1 MTFNTNLNII
11 RNTEKYMKDILQ
23 DLVAHTHALGFIP
36 LVKVSSTTSKTEIE
50 AMAEDRSVIVQATT
64 KTPVD
69 EFDGVFGM
77 PQLNK
82 LDINLK
88 CPEYKEDAKISVVK
102 AQRNG
107 DEIPTGL
114 HFKNAAGDFQN
125 DYRFM
130 NTEII
135 NEKLKSVKF
144 KGAKWDIEFEPL
156 NSSIQKLRF
165 QAAAHT
171 EETVFQ
177 VRTDGGNLIFSFGD
191 ASTHA
196 GEFVF
201 QANIAGKL
209 KQTWSWP
216 VTQVIS
222 ILALTGDKTVRIAD
236 AGAMQITVDSGL
248 TEYNY
253 ILPAQSK

>member
-1 MTFNTNLNII
+1 
-11 RNTEKYMKDILQ
+11 MKDILQ
-23 DLVAHTHALGFIP
+23 DLVAHTHSLGFIP
-36 LVKVSSTTSKTEIE
+36 LVKISADDKKTEIE

-69 EFDGVFGM
+69 GIDGVFGM
-77 PQLNK
+77 PNLSK
-82 LDINLK
+82 LDIHLK
-88 CPEYKEDAKISVVK
+88 CPEYKEGANISVVK
-102 AQRNG
+102 AERNG
-107 DEIPTGL
+107 ETIPTGL
-114 HFKNAAGDFQN
+114 HFENAAKDFEN

-135 NEKLKSVKF
+135 NEKLKTVKMRQV
-144 KGAKWDIEFEPL
+144 AWDIEFEPTIAA
-156 NSSIQKLRF
+156 IQKLRF

-177 VRTDGGNLIFSFGD
+177 VKTDGSNLVFSFGD

-201 QANIAGKL
+201 QSGVNGKL
-209 KQTWSWP
+209 KQSWSWP
-216 VTQVIS
+216 VVQVMS
-222 ILALTGDKTVRIAD
+222 ILSLTGDKTIRIAD
-236 AGAMQITVDSGL
+236 VGAMQISVDSGL
-248 TEYNY
+248 AEYNY

>member
-1 MTFNTNLNII
+1 
-11 RNTEKYMKDILQ
+11 MKDILQ

-36 LVKVSSTTSKTEIE
+36 LVKISADSKETLIE
-50 AMAEDRSVIVQATT
+50 AMAEDRSVIVSAKT
-64 KTPVD
+64 KTPVA

-77 PQLNK
+77 PNLNK
-82 LDINLK
+82 LDIHLK
-88 CPEYKEDAKISVVK
+88 CPEYKEKAKINVVI
-102 AQRNG
+102 ANRNG
-107 DEIPTGL
+107 EDIPTGL
-114 HFKNAAGDFQN
+114 HFQNEAGDFEN

-144 KGAKWDIEFEPL
+144 KGAAWNIEFEPSV
-156 NSSIQKLRF
+156 SSIQKLKF
-165 QAAAHT
+165 QANAHS
-171 EETVFQ
+171 EENVFQ
-177 VRTDGGNLIFSFGD
+177 VKTDGSNLVFSFGD

-201 QANIAGKL
+201 QANVTGKL
-209 KQTWSWP
+209 KQAWAWP
-216 VTQVIS
+216 VVQVMS
-222 ILALTGDKTVRIAD
+222 VLNLAGDKTIRIAD

-248 TEYNY
+248 AEYNY